1 MGESAQGS
9 SETESCLWK
18 YISYVLY
25 ILYPYI
31 LYKGQFSRYLSSLRP
46 IIFVS
51 HISVIC
57 FRTHKVCT
65 HTLAKMDLEV
75 KASGRSK
82 AHYGLELSSDFW
94 PKEPFC
100 ACVVFSLILHSDRV
114 LPLFVLTGDKDWLLT
129 LLLLLLQFLRAN
141 RRLVVNSSTGTHL
154 CCLRKSRVEAG
165 WLWISDLEP
174 IYLLPHCFLEQWKWE
189 WN

>member
-1 MGESAQGS
+1 MKSKVKSLFKRKYMGESAQGS

-114 LPLFVLTGDKDWLLT
+114 LPLLVLAKIIPWRCLQETKTGYLLCFCCYFNFWE
-129 LLLLLLQFLRAN
+129 Q
-141 RRLVVNSSTGTHL
+141 TG
-154 CCLRKSRVEAG
+154 G
-165 WLWISDLEP
+165 WL
-174 IYLLPHCFLEQWKWE
+174 
-189 WN
+189 